1 MKQKVTSEDL
11 ACLVPALNNILD
23 GAYVVQIY
31 DGSMDSTKTIIMK
44 CRNKV
49 EGVNKTYF
57 LLVESG
63 IRVHTIDEFTSIRK
77 MPSGCVGKFRKEIG
91 DKRLYPIKQLGT
103 DRSLDFLFSNEKHF
117 IVELYDRGNLII
129 TDKDYK
135 IIYIARPYKLEA
147 YNVEINEVYPVDVI
161 SKSGPELKR
170 DIREAKGYMVE
181 KSNFSGFPIDS
192 KKVEEFGDINL
203 AMKKY
208 FNTSFAQK
216 QKKKSKRKDK
226 KDNRKFNIQGQI
238 DKLTKNENK
247 AFSQAVNIETNV
259 ELIQNIINKIQ
270 ISISNKISFETIQEN
285 LKSEFHEFK
294 EIKVDHNGLVMDGT
308 KLDYNISAYMNV
320 SKIFSEKK
328 KFQQKKV
335 RASEIAENMK
345 VEIKKEEVKK
355 EKLIVNRKVMK
366 FENYWWFIYNGFTIL
381 CGKSADDN
389 ETLLNNME
397 ANDILIHGHFDKS
410 PWGIIKNPDKLEVPF
425 KVINYAGQ
433 FIVQRSWNWAEN
445 YANDSY
451 YTYPDKV
458 SKSAPSGEYMG
469 KGSRMVHEKNFLP
482 NANLEMGVGV
492 IFKCGNE
499 YLGNPTKD
507 SKIDFAMV
515 MCAPYMTM
523 SDFDFKVKVR
533 PSGKKSDKGRK
544 KLLQSAISKIL
555 KMKTRSAISRDYIR
569 AIPFEEWDKI
579 SIRTFTL

>member
-23 GAYVVQIY
+23 GAYLTQIY
-31 DGSMDSTKTIIMK
+31 DGSLDSTKTIIMK
-44 CRNKV
+44 FRNKV
-49 EGVNKTYF
+49 DQINKIYY
-57 LLVESG
+57 LLIESG
-63 IRVHTIDEFTSIRK
+63 IRIHTIDEFSSIRQ

-91 DKRLYPIKQLGT
+91 DKRLYPIKQIGT

-135 IIYIARPYKLEA
+135 IIYIARPYELKE
-147 YNVEINEVYPVDVI
+147 YKVDINEIYPVDII

-170 DIREAKGYMVE
+170 DINEAKGYIVE

-192 KKVEEFGDINL
+192 NKVEEFEDINL

-208 FNTSFAQK
+208 FNTTFSQK
-216 QKKKSKRKDK
+216 EKKKSKRKDK

-238 DKLTKNENK
+238 DKLSKNENK
-247 AFSQAVNIETNV
+247 ALTQAVNIESNV
-259 ELIQNIINKIQ
+259 ELIQNIINSIQ
-270 ISISNKISFETIQEN
+270 ISISNKVPFSTIQEN
-285 LKSEFHEFK
+285 LKLEFNELK
-294 EIKVDHNGLVMDGT
+294 DIKVDHTGLFIDEI

-328 KFQQKKV
+328 KFQQKKD

-345 VEIKKEEVKK
+345 EETKKEVKK

-397 ANDILIHGHFDKS
+397 QSDILIHGHFDKS
-410 PWGIIKNPDKLEVPF
+410 PWGIIKNPDKLEIPF

-433 FIVQRSWNWAEN
+433 FIVQRSWNWTEN

-482 NANLEMGVGV
+482 NANLEMGLGV
-492 IFKCGNE
+492 IFKCENQ
-499 YLGNPTKD
+499 YIGNPNKD

-523 SDFDFKVKVR
+523 SDFDFKLKVR

-555 KMKTRSAISRDYIR
+555 KMKTKSVISKDYIR
-569 AIPFEEWDKI
+569 AIPYEEWDKI
-579 SIRTFTL
+579 CIRTFTL